1 VRHSGLLGM
10 ISGVSPHKIATI
22 NGQPF
27 AGGESHKLSVGPDKL
42 TVQCTEIRDESVVV
56 KFSGDS
62 HPHEL
67 KIGQPL
73 SLGR

>member
-27 AGGESHKLSVGPDKL
+27 ADGESHKLSVGPDKL
-42 TVQCTEIRDESVVV
+42 TVQCTRFATNRSWSSSPVTPIRTN
-56 KFSGDS
+56 
-62 HPHEL
+62 
-67 KIGQPL
+67 
-73 SLGR
+73 